1 MWKWKHPSSS
11 AHNPTP
17 HRYLIVR
24 VWLYFFKGL
33 LDCFG
38 LCWASCAGRP
48 FSGCGEQIETVSLA
62 LQGGYWTTGLPGSPI
77 VRVFTLWLFHAR
89 GFWSLILAVYSGCK
103 VPNFLRGVG
112 SHTAR
117 LGGTSL
123 LAVLSWWPQDC
134 AGPRPSSRR
143 IQTLVLFARLLP
155 LPLHFFPVWLEPRA
169 VWPLSSNLLHKLTL
183 LSVLQRG
190 NSPNAEIS
198 WFLPLGTPVF
208 KKKKLEIAER
218 EQKYLSTFPPQCWL
232 PSVSFWPAKA
242 L

>member
-1 MWKWKHPSSS
+1 M
-11 AHNPTP
+11 
-17 HRYLIVR
+17 LGV
-24 VWLYFFKGL
+24 
-33 LDCFG
+33 
-38 LCWASCAGRP
+38 LCWKAFLWLWRADWNSVPCIAGWILNHWAARESNSASFYPLTISCSRFLILNP
-48 FSGCGEQIETVSLA
+48 GCVFRVQSSKFP
-62 LQGGYWTTGLPGSPI
+62 QRSGLPHCPSWRDIGSCRQPCW
-77 VRVFTLWLFHAR
+77 RFFP
-89 GFWSLILAVYSGCK
+89 G
-103 VPNFLRGVG
+103 
-112 SHTAR
+112 
-117 LGGTSL
+117 
-123 LAVLSWWPQDC
+123 
-134 AGPRPSSRR
+134 GPRTVQGHVPPPGASVFLC

-218 EQKYLSTFPPQCWL
+218 EQKHLSTFPPQCWL